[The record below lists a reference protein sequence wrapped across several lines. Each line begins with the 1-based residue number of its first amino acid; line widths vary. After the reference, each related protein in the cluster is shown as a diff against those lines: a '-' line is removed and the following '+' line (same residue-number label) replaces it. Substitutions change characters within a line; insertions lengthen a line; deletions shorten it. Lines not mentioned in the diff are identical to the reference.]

1 MFQNLMPCLNGQSYV
16 WYHESHVSHMFQ
28 NLMPCLNGQSY
39 VWYHESHVSHM
50 IQIKCHMLNM
60 GSHMFGTICHMFHM
74 FLSYEAYVCHMFA
87 KKYSFLDI
95 FLILQNV
102 PVSYVSV
109 ICHMVFIWFSY
120 VFHMFVICR
129 LPSNVI
135 LFTTTDKGERQQSS
149 SSVMSKL
156 TNFVSGFK
164 FKTLLT
170 DFINEETTEEKT
182 SIPKLR
188 FALVYKSSTS
198 GEFSACYQ
206 INMPWYEAEANTG

>member
-1 MFQNLMPCLNGQSYV
+1 MFQNLTPCLNGQSYV

-60 GSHMFGTICHMFHM
+60 GSHMFGTMCHMFHM
-74 FLSYEAYVCHMFA
+74 FSSYEAYVCHMFA

-129 LPSNVI
+129 LPSSVKFYNVF
-135 LFTTTDKGERQQSS
+135 LFTLSKKVNVPLIVHAHAMLSMNDGNQEQLWLIEL
-149 SSVMSKL
+149 SVH
-156 TNFVSGFK
+156 TVVFC
-164 FKTLLT
+164 T
-170 DFINEETTEEKT
+170 
-182 SIPKLR
+182 
-188 FALVYKSSTS
+188 Y
-198 GEFSACYQ
+198 
-206 INMPWYEAEANTG
+206 

>member
-1 MFQNLMPCLNGQSYV
+1 MFQNLTPCLNGQSYV

-60 GSHMFGTICHMFHM
+60 GSHMFGTMCHMFHM

-87 KKYSFLDI
+87 KKYSFMDI

-109 ICHMVFIWFSY
+109 ICHMVFMSFICLSY
-120 VFHMFVICR
+120 VAYPVVNATPKSQAMTAHRFGTKTALLMLI
-129 LPSNVI
+129 
-135 LFTTTDKGERQQSS
+135 
-149 SSVMSKL
+149 
-156 TNFVSGFK
+156 TNDNPFK
-164 FKTLLT
+164 
-170 DFINEETTEEKT
+170 I
-182 SIPKLR
+182 
-188 FALVYKSSTS
+188 
-198 GEFSACYQ
+198 
-206 INMPWYEAEANTG
+206 

>member
-1 MFQNLMPCLNGQSYV
+1 MFQNLMPCLNGQPYV

-28 NLMPCLNGQSY
+28 NLVPCLNGQSY

-60 GSHMFGTICHMFHM
+60 GSHMFGTMCHMFHM
-74 FLSYEAYVCHMFA
+74 FLSYEAHVCHMFA

-95 FLILQNV
+95 FVILQNV

-129 LPSNVI
+129 LPSSASICTMMSTVVHPVGISEHQANIGANVNVTYHKSLNNSCPSI
-135 LFTTTDKGERQQSS
+135 NHTPSSNNCLSFERKYLSL
-149 SSVMSKL
+149 KH
-156 TNFVSGFK
+156 
-164 FKTLLT
+164 
-170 DFINEETTEEKT
+170 
-182 SIPKLR
+182 
-188 FALVYKSSTS
+188 
-198 GEFSACYQ
+198 C
-206 INMPWYEAEANTG
+206 

>member
-1 MFQNLMPCLNGQSYV
+1 MFQNLTPCLNGQSYV

-60 GSHMFGTICHMFHM
+60 ASHMFGTMCHMFHM

-87 KKYSFLDI
+87 KKYIFLDI
-95 FLILQNV
+95 FLIFQNV

-129 LPSNVI
+129 LPSSGWD
-135 LFTTTDKGERQQSS
+135 LSAFEFSQTP
-149 SSVMSKL
+149 SSVCIWLINCKQKAAVFCFFYKL
-156 TNFVSGFK
+156 F
-164 FKTLLT
+164 
-170 DFINEETTEEKT
+170 
-182 SIPKLR
+182 R
-188 FALVYKSSTS
+188 
-198 GEFSACYQ
+198 
-206 INMPWYEAEANTG
+206 